1 MVEITSIH
9 GGKSPNGNGMLLA
22 AMQAEEVRELE
33 EYVTAISNSVEEEMD
48 RILPAVEE
56 TDESRLFEAMRYSVF
71 AGGKRLRPVLV
82 MATNDLL
89 RGKRP
94 RALRV
99 ATAMEMLHTYSLI
112 HDDLPC
118 MDDDD
123 LRRGKPTNH
132 KMFDEATAVLAGDAL
147 LTQCFEVLSDRA
159 THTDSAIRCE
169 LVSLFARAAGPLGMV
184 GGQMMDIIAEDK
196 PIESIDQGA
205 LARLQRKKTGALFSA
220 CCEAAMF
227 LNGASRE
234 EHHRLT
240 SYARN
245 IGLAFQMVD
254 DVLDEVGS
262 EEDLGKAVGKDA
274 KLGKATFASLLGV
287 EGARKQAEFLC
298 MQAIQFIQPFGRD
311 ARILELLA
319 RFVVARGH

>member
-1 MVEITSIH
+1 MVDVTPIH
-9 GGKSPNGNGMLLA
+9 GEKINNMLLA
-22 AMQAEEVRELE
+22 TMPTEDIRELE
-33 EYVTAISNSVEEEMD
+33 EYVVTVSTAIEAEMD
-48 RILPAVEE
+48 KLLPQIVD
-56 TDESRLFEAMRYSVF
+56 TRESRLFEAMRYSVF
-71 AGGKRLRPVLV
+71 AGGKRLRPVLI
-82 MATNDLL
+82 MATNELL
-89 RGKRP
+89 HGKKP

-118 MDDDD
+118 MDNDD

-132 KMFDEATAVLAGDAL
+132 IKFDEATAVLSGDAL
-147 LTQCFEVLSDRA
+147 LTQSFEVLSDRL
-159 THTDSAIRCE
+159 THPDSTTRCE
-169 LVSLFARAAGPLGMV
+169 LISLFARSAGASGMI
-184 GGQMMDIIAEDK
+184 GGQMIDILAENE
-196 PIESIDQGA
+196 IGESLDQGA

-220 CCEAAMF
+220 CCESAII

-234 EHHRLT
+234 EEHRLT

-254 DVLDEVGS
+254 DVLDEVAS
-262 EEDLGKAVGKDA
+262 ENDLGKAVHKDA
-274 KLGKATFASLLGV
+274 ELGKATFVSLLGV

-298 MQAIQFIQPFGRD
+298 SQAIQFIQPFGRD

>member
-1 MVEITSIH
+1 MVDVTSIE
-9 GGKSPNGNGMLLA
+9 GGKASGNGMLLA
-22 AMQAEEVRELE
+22 AMASDEIRELE
-33 EYVTAISNSVEEEMD
+33 EYVTAISASVEEEMD
-48 RILPAVEE
+48 RILPQIGE
-56 TDESRLFEAMRYSVF
+56 TDESRLFESMRYSVF

-99 ATAMEMLHTYSLI
+99 AAAMEMLHTYSLI

-132 KMFDEATAVLAGDAL
+132 VKFDEATAVLAGDAL
-147 LTQCFEVLSDRA
+147 LTQCFETLAERT
-159 THTDSAIRCE
+159 THPDSAVRCE
-169 LVSLFARAAGPLGMV
+169 LVSLFAQAAGPMGMV
-184 GGQMMDIIAEDK
+184 GGQMMDIIAEER
-196 PIESIDQGA
+196 PIESLDQGA

-220 CCEAAMF
+220 CCEAAIV

-262 EEDLGKAVGKDA
+262 EAEMGKAVGKDA
-274 KLGKATFASLLGV
+274 GLGKATFASLLGV
-287 EGARKQAEFLC
+287 DGARKQAEFLC

>member
-1 MVEITSIH
+1 MVDVTPIH
-9 GGKSPNGNGMLLA
+9 GGRTNNMLLA
-22 AMQAEEVRELE
+22 TMATEEIRELE
-33 EYVTAISNSVEEEMD
+33 EYVTTISASVEEEMD
-48 RILPAVEE
+48 RLLPQVNE
-56 TDESRLFEAMRYSVF
+56 TDESRLFDAMRYSVF

-123 LRRGKPTNH
+123 LRRGKPTSH
-132 KMFDEATAVLAGDAL
+132 IKFDEATAVLAGDAL

-159 THTDSAIRCE
+159 THSDSTVRCE
-169 LVSLFARAAGPLGMV
+169 LISLFAQSAGAAGMV
-184 GGQMMDIIAEDK
+184 GGQMMDIIAESR
-196 PIESIDQGA
+196 PTETLDQGA

-220 CCEAAMF
+220 CCESAII

-254 DVLDEVGS
+254 DVLDEIGS
-262 EEDLGKAVGKDA
+262 EEDMGKAVGKDA
-274 KLGKATFASLLGV
+274 GLGKATFVSLLGV

-298 MQAIQFIQPFGRD
+298 LQAIQFIQPFGRD
-311 ARILELLA
+311 ARMLELLA

>member
-1 MVEITSIH
+1 MVDITPIH
-9 GGKSPNGNGMLLA
+9 GGKTNNMLLA
-22 AMQAEEVRELE
+22 TMTTEEINELE
-33 EYVTAISNSVEEEMD
+33 GYVMTISSSIEEEMD
-48 RILPAVEE
+48 KLLPKANE
-56 TDESRLFEAMRYSVF
+56 TDESRLFDAMRYSVF

-123 LRRGKPTNH
+123 LRRGKPTSH
-132 KMFDEATAVLAGDAL
+132 KKFDEATAVLAGDAL
-147 LTQCFEVLSDRA
+147 LTQTFEVLADRA
-159 THTDSAIRCE
+159 THNDSGVRCE
-169 LVSLFARAAGPLGMV
+169 LISLFAQSAGAAGMV
-184 GGQMMDIIAEDK
+184 GGQMMDIIAESSD
-196 PIESIDQGA
+196 IEALDQGA

-220 CCEAAMF
+220 CCESAII
-227 LNGASRE
+227 LNGASKD

-254 DVLDEVGS
+254 DVLDEVS
-262 EEDLGKAVGKDA
+262 TEEEMGKSVGKDA
-274 KLGKATFASLLGV
+274 ALGKATFVSLLGV
-287 EGARKQAEFLC
+287 EGAKKQAEFLC
-298 MQAIQFIQPFGRD
+298 AQAIQFIQPFGRD
-311 ARILELLA
+311 ARMLELLA

>member
-1 MVEITSIH
+1 MVDVTPLH
-9 GGKSPNGNGMLLA
+9 GVRPNNGGLLLA
-22 AMQAEEVRELE
+22 AMQAEEIRELE
-33 EYVTAISNSVEEEMD
+33 EYVMAISTAVEEEMD
-48 RILPAVEE
+48 RILPKPSDIE
-56 TDESRLFEAMRYSVF
+56 ESRLFEAMRYSVF

-89 RGKRP
+89 RGKKP

-99 ATAMEMLHTYSLI
+99 AAAMEMLHTYSLI

-118 MDDDD
+118 MDNDD

-132 KMFDEATAVLAGDAL
+132 IQFDEATAVLAGDAL
-147 LTQCFEVLSDRA
+147 LTQCFEVLADRA
-159 THTDSAIRCE
+159 THTDGGIRCE
-169 LVSLFARAAGPLGMV
+169 LVSLFARSAGPLGMV
-184 GGQMMDIIAEDK
+184 GGQMMDMIAENK

-220 CCEAAMF
+220 CCESAMI

-262 EEDLGKAVGKDA
+262 EQDLGKRIGKD
-274 KLGKATFASLLGV
+274 KSHGKATFASILGV

-298 MQAIQFIQPFGRD
+298 MQAIQFIQPFGKD